1 MMVDQEDGG
10 LPQGLDGDDEADS
23 KTSIL
28 FERRRQ
34 REKGQDKGKKGK
46 RFGVDK
52 AWILKK
58 KEVYCCFRSLII

>member
-1 MMVDQEDGG
+1 MMIDEEKAG
-10 LPQGLDGDDEADS
+10 LPQGLEADDQADS

-34 REKGQDKGKKGK
+34 REKGRDKGKKGK
-46 RFGVDK
+46 RNGVDK

-58 KEVYCCFRSLII
+58 KEVRCGFRSLMV